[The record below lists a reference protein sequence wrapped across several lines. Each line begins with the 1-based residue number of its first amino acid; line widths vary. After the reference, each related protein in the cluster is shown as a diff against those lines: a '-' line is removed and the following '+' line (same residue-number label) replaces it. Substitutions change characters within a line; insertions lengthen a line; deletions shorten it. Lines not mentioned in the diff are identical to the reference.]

1 MTLPEPATISEV
13 TFNTCVDMNAWIA
26 DASAYSIEV
35 LTCGPDGEP
44 KWIETASESLPER
57 RAHQPDNEVE
67 RHTSRFSPVKAE
79 KVRINLKAS
88 PLLPVWHRDH
98 SETARPLLFID
109 EIGVR

>member
-1 MTLPEPATISEV
+1 MRRYERMDCRCKRLP
-13 TFNTCVDMNAWIA
+13 
-26 DASAYSIEV
+26 IEV

-79 KVRINLKAS
+79 KYV
-88 PLLPVWHRDH
+88 
-98 SETARPLLFID
+98 
-109 EIGVR
+109 